1 MVKCWSLVTG
11 SHHSG
16 FIYIWDFLKW
26 IQNMQ
31 GKKDESVYVLHSLII
46 FHLQRINNPNHVE
59 RKPVDDLILA
69 AASKGQSVSI
79 FKPSPTPRG
88 ESGGSRMLCKRP
100 RWQASS
106 VSWTGREPQEV
117 DRVPRGDSLWWE
129 GARDTDGP
137 AERERERERLL
148 MVPCRERQS
157 RHWVILVFYD
167 PFSIWNQNW
176 ESLLISSLI

>member
-1 MVKCWSLVTG
+1 MVECWSLVTG

-79 FKPSPTPRG
+79 FKPSPTPRR

-117 DRVPRGDSLWWE
+117 DHVPRGDSLWWE

-137 AERERERERLL
+137 AEREREGASVNGSMQRA
-148 MVPCRERQS
+148 PK
-157 RHWVILVFYD
+157 
-167 PFSIWNQNW
+167 
-176 ESLLISSLI
+176 SSLGYSGVLWSVLHLKPELGEFTHIFIN